1 MFVVLKMNQNAISK
15 EFVELLL
22 LIYYWWKKKVLE
34 KSNGNIIDQ
43 ITSKIEN
50 ISKDKNMKAS

>member
-50 ISKDKNMKAS
+50 IV